1 MRLYILLRFHVFVLL
16 MFHAFMP
23 FCTIDVT
30 GCFSDRASIVNGYYE
45 ALDASTVIKAHCH
58 NGYRLVGSEI
68 RQCNSDERR
77 YTGTPPICVG
87 KVYRGRRISEG
98 GGGSLC
104 LILGGHHWGGGGDW
118 SFCMAIFIYKGD
130 GNLYFFHCRIGCSEK
145 YIAGG

>member
-1 MRLYILLRFHVFVLL
+1 MRLYILLRFHVVVLL

-98 GGGSLC
+98 GSLC

-130 GNLYFFHCRIGCSEK
+130 GNLNFFHCRIGCSEK